1 MKVEKVFRWVWGIL
15 TLLACGWVSLGLM
28 SVVNVADKQ
37 LGSAQAQASAA
48 YQAGTMIGGGIST
61 ALFLCTGVP
70 ALLLFGFLYWRNGV
84 AIRESKRHEE
94 TIAAMR
100 ARYEE

>member
-15 TLLACGWVSLGLM
+15 TLLSCGWVTMGLM
-28 SVVNVADKQ
+28 AVVDVADKQ
-37 LGSAQAQASAA
+37 LGTTQAQTSAA
-48 YQAGTMIGGGIST
+48 YQAGTMLGGGIST
-61 ALFLCTGVP
+61 AFFLCTGVP
-70 ALLLFGFLYWRNGV
+70 ALLLFAFLFWRNGV

-100 ARYEE
+100 ARYEK